1 MNKALHSKSVCLMF
15 IIYSFC
21 TNAMASALGIA
32 SLRLSETD
40 SEYNLTENIEYLQD
54 HQANLSINQ
63 ILKESSNLQW
73 QVHQGTAPSFGY
85 TQSAIWIKRTLNT
98 DSLSSEASRFV
109 LQIYYSLLDEIDVF
123 YVIDEA
129 VVKHFSTGDTKPFG
143 ERAIKHRNFLFPM
156 ELTNAKNISLY
167 IRFRT
172 TGSMR
177 LPVSLWT
184 ENAFIDHEQR
194 AMAWQGIFVGA
205 LLVML
210 LYNLTLAVFSKDK
223 TYYFYVAFIASELLL
238 FCQFHGLNYQYL
250 WPESPNWN
258 TIALPFIIGTL
269 MTSGVGFVTL
279 FLDLKRQLPKHYPA
293 LIVLAFVGIGISLLA
308 FVAPYTIM
316 VRVGSIII
324 GCLMLYVISI
334 TVYLL
339 KRGYRAARFVVL
351 AWCILIV
358 SGFLFLL
365 NANGYAS
372 PSFLIENAVQLGSI
386 LEVALLSL
394 AFSDRINIERQ
405 AKQMAQGALVELQKQ
420 ANTQLEFMVKERTEE
435 LQLAN
440 SKLVEI
446 NTLDPLTGVKNRGYF
461 NENIDKE
468 LKRASRSNTPLT
480 LIMLD
485 IDHFKII
492 NDQHGH
498 PTGDK
503 AIIHIAKILRTIIR
517 RPSDA
522 IARYGG
528 EEFAILLPHTDA
540 AGAFT
545 VAERIRTTIAHKPL
559 QLDALRIEITA
570 SLGFHVSLAPANETP
585 QSLIELADTALYAA
599 KHQGR
604 NRVMGSSSGSVT
616 NEIDINDYH
625 NGDTDGSTS

>member
-1 MNKALHSKSVCLMF
+1 MKTALHSNLVCLTF

-21 TNAMASALGIA
+21 TNAIASSTDIAPLYLNEGQSEYDLAGNIEFLDDPQGDLGI
-32 SLRLSETD
+32 
-40 SEYNLTENIEYLQD
+40 
-54 HQANLSINQ
+54 HQLLMAGS
-63 ILKESSNLQW
+63 KLQW
-73 QVHQGTAPSFGY
+73 RTHQGTSPSFGY
-85 TQSAIWIKRTLNT
+85 TRNAIWIKRTLST
-98 DSLSSEASRFV
+98 DQLQPTLARYV
-109 LQIYYSLLDEIDVF
+109 LQIHYSLLDEIDVF
-123 YVIDEA
+123 YVSNGSVEE
-129 VVKHFSTGDTKPFG
+129 HFSTGESKPFG
-143 ERAIKHRNFLFPM
+143 ERAIKHRNFIFPLT
-156 ELTNAKNISLY
+156 LTNSKNITIY

-177 LPVSLWT
+177 LPISLWT
-184 ENAFIDHEQR
+184 ETAFFDHEQR
-194 AMAWQGIFVGA
+194 AMGWQGIFAGA
-205 LLVML
+205 LMVML
-210 LYNLTLAVFSKDK
+210 LYNLTLAIFAKDK
-223 TYYFYVAFIASELLL
+223 TYFFYVAFIASELLI

-250 WPESPNWN
+250 WPESPSWN
-258 TIALPFIIGTL
+258 TIALPFMIGIL

-293 LIVLAFVGIGISLLA
+293 LIVLAFVGIGISLLS
-308 FVAPYTIM
+308 FIVPYTIM

-324 GCLMLYVISI
+324 GCLMLYAIGI
-334 TVYLL
+334 TIYLL
-339 KRGYRAARFVVL
+339 KRGYRAARFVVV
-351 AWCILIV
+351 AWCILV
-358 SGFLFLL
+358 FSGFLFLL

-372 PSFLIENAVQLGSI
+372 PSFLIENAVQFGSI

-405 AKQMAQGALVELQKQ
+405 AKQMAQGALVEVQKQ

-461 NENIDKE
+461 NENIEKE

-485 IDHFKII
+485 IDHFKAI

-559 QLDALRIEITA
+559 QLETIRVDITA
-570 SLGFHVSLAPANETP
+570 SLGFHVSLTPANETP
-585 QSLIELADTALYAA
+585 QSLIEFADTALYAA

-604 NRVMGSSSGSVT
+604 NRVIGSTSGGA
-616 NEIDINDYH
+616 NHEIDIDDSNID
-625 NGDTDGSTS
+625 NTDNSML